1 MQNTQSNE
9 NEIYDHTK
17 RGFFRNMFILRLG
30 YNDICLWL
38 VGGMI
43 LALIISQHYAEIMEA
58 FHFIGLYEVE
68 RYIRDFSHKS
78 TRMDINK
85 IWLLWGFSTLL
96 YALAYEILIVAPL
109 NLVRRTVA
117 KLKGKKYFYNY
128 FGNITKV

>member
-1 MQNTQSNE
+1 MKEHEQE
-9 NEIYDHTK
+9 GEIYDHTK
-17 RGFFRNMFILRLG
+17 RGFFRKMFILRLG
-30 YNDICLWL
+30 YKNGISLWL
-38 VGGMI
+38 IGGGI
-43 LALIISQHYAEIMEA
+43 TGLIISQHYAEIMEA
-58 FHFIGLYEVE
+58 FHYIGLYEVE

-96 YALAYEILIVAPL
+96 YALAYEVVIVAPL

-128 FGNITKV
+128 FGHITKV